1 MSQRSMER
9 LVNEDLGLEK
19 LAKVKVQELEHNYQ
33 KNRLDMCTIMLNM
46 LKSKVARKVLIL
58 SYMKDFP
65 LTYHLNKSN
74 NHNVLSSAKVI
85 DTANRYMGHPKFPQE
100 AMFFGRH

>member
-1 MSQRSMER
+1 MEK

-19 LAKVKVQELEHNYQ
+19 LAKVKVQELKHNYQ
-33 KNRLDMCTIMLNM
+33 KNRLDMCPIMLNM
-46 LKSKVARKVLIL
+46 LKSKATRKVLIL

-74 NHNVLSSAKVI
+74 NHTVLSTAKVM
-85 DTANRYMGHPKFPQE
+85 DTANSYMGHPKFLQE
-100 AMFFGRH
+100 AMFFGCH